1 MVLWFAS
8 FLLVGHVGLP
18 SAVQWLGFNCR
29 ELSARGLALYSLSAD
44 VVEMFVG
51 LGVLFQCL
59 RPYFTLPRGWFPARL
74 SFRGGWWK
82 EVALGCSV
90 FPIVSTLNNL
100 NSSMMPTPSTSLPV
114 SPWEQSLLSNDLV
127 SICFYIAVVSL
138 VAPVW
143 EEFIFRGFLL
153 PSFTRY
159 FRADVSILLSSLIF
173 ALAHFSIERLI
184 PLTFLGMLMCV
195 VYLRSKNIL
204 APIILHSL
212 WNAFAFVE
220 LVVKPEA
227 AATWITNLFGMGV

>member
-1 MVLWFAS
+1 MVPLDHERVPMQGGRSSLAEPIAGLHVPEVLLP
-8 FLLVGHVGLP
+8 LLV
-18 SAVQWLGFNCR
+18 AVEIEAKDAVRTEGDPN
-29 ELSARGLALYSLSAD
+29 
-44 VVEMFVG
+44 
-51 LGVLFQCL
+51 
-59 RPYFTLPRGWFPARL
+59 
-74 SFRGGWWK
+74 
-82 EVALGCSV
+82 V
-90 FPIVSTLNNL
+90 FPVGDRRGRSE
-100 NSSMMPTPSTSLPV
+100 SV
-114 SPWEQSLLSNDLV
+114 
-127 SICFYIAVVSL
+127 IAVVSL

-220 LVVKPEA
+220 LVIKPEA